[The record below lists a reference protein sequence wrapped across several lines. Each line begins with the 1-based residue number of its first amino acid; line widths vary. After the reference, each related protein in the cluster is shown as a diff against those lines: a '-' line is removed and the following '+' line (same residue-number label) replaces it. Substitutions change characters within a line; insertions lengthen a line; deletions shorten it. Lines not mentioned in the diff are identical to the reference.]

1 VANERILVVDDEK
14 GVVHSCVRILQRRG
28 FTVSGRTDSQSVPK
42 LLKRETFDL
51 LLTDIR
57 MPKMNGLELLQVA
70 KEIDPHLTVI
80 LITGYGTMEDA
91 IKAIHLGAE
100 GFLMK
105 PFETKDLVA
114 IIQDSLDRRALLR
127 DSLRLQTLLPLL
139 EINQILQGSEGE
151 TSLARRVLEIAQ
163 RETGAAR
170 LAWLSHPYPLTPSF
184 SEEIGGGTLPAHK
197 GRSRLIEMAVV
208 PKKEK
213 RASQLPQEA
222 IDRALAQAQPMWM
235 LANGLLID
243 TIDSQPN
250 IVGAA
255 LPLMIKGEVVGILT
269 AETGDEGRTSPFDQ
283 ISLDLLSVLAG
294 QLAIIIENVQLFNQ
308 TKTLHAFNEDIIQNM
323 TNGLIAIDK
332 DSYITAFNPAAA
344 KMLGCQ
350 TDQVLHQPIQK
361 VISDAEDLVKVFR
374 QTLTTG
380 QAQAHQEIT
389 MQRPDGNPLPIS
401 INTAP
406 LATGDEE
413 GGRPAGVVGVLEDLS
428 ERKALEAERRRL
440 DRLAA
445 LGEMSAVVAH
455 EIRNP
460 MASIAAGV
468 EYLASKISKG
478 SPEAEGAA
486 MIQSEIE
493 RVNCILEDILFVA
506 RPFQLNLSNEN
517 LSNIIENVIQRC
529 QPQIEESQVTISTVY
544 ELDLPLL
551 KVDRQRLEQVF
562 TNLIINATQAM
573 LNSGQHPE
581 RRKLS
586 LRTNITPVPEETA
599 PQKATRSEEVIIT
612 IADTGPGIPA
622 DARQRIF
629 EPFFTTKARGTGLGL
644 TVARRIIEEHKGT
657 IKIDSDE
664 GKGTRFVITLPIQR
678 EATS

>member
-57 MPKMNGLELLQVA
+57 MPKMDGLELLQVA
-70 KEIDPHLTVI
+70 KEIDPHLTVV

-114 IIQDSLDRRALLR
+114 IIQDSLARRSLLR

-139 EINQILQGSEGE
+139 EINQILQGAEGE

-170 LAWLSHPYPLTPSF
+170 LAWLSHPYPLTPSL
-184 SEEIGGGTLPAHK
+184 SEEIGETLPAKK
-197 GRSRLIEMAVV
+197 GRSRLMEMAVV

-213 RASQLPQEA
+213 RDSQLPQEA
-222 IDRALAQAQPMWM
+222 IDRVLTQAQPIWM
-235 LANGLLID
+235 LADGVLID

-308 TKTLHAFNEDIIQNM
+308 TRTLHAFNEDIIQNM
-323 TNGLIAIDK
+323 TNGLIALDK

-380 QAQAHQEIT
+380 QAHALQEIT
-389 MQRPDGNPLPIS
+389 IQRLDGNLLPIS

-406 LATGDEE
+406 LATGDED
-413 GGRPAGVVGVLEDLS
+413 GGQPAGVVGVLEDLS

-460 MASIAAGV
+460 IASIAAGV
-468 EYLASKISKG
+468 EYLASKMSKG
-478 SPEAEGAA
+478 SPEAEGAT

-493 RVNCILEDILFVA
+493 RVNRILEDILFVA
-506 RPFQLNLSNEN
+506 RPFKLNLSSED
-517 LSNIIENVIQRC
+517 LSNIITDVIQRC
-529 QPQIEESQVTISTVY
+529 QPQIEESQVTVSTAY
-544 ELDLPLL
+544 TPDLPLL
-551 KVDRQRLEQVF
+551 KIDRQRLEQVF

-573 LNSGQHPE
+573 LNSGQYPE
-581 RRKLS
+581 ERELS
-586 LRTNITPVPEETA
+586 LQTSITPVPEETA
-599 PQKATRSEEVIIT
+599 SQKAGRPEEVTIT

-622 DARQRIF
+622 DARQQIF

-644 TVARRIIEEHKGT
+644 AVARRIIEEHKGT